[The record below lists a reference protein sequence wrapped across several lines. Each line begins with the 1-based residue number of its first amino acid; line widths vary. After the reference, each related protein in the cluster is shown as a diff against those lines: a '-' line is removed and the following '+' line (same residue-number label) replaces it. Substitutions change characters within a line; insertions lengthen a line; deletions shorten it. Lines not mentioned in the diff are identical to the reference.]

1 MIKDMKTTTIAHYL
15 QQIHQPVEESH
26 KGQNGKLLVIGGS
39 ELFHASLI
47 WSAEV
52 ASRVVDMV
60 HVTSPAEVNNDLMR
74 TRLKEHFFNGIVVPW
89 DRVDEYIEEDD
100 CVLIGPGMPRQ
111 EGLEHGEKSTGEIV
125 NSLLQRFPNKKWVID
140 GGALQEVDHA
150 LLSGNMV
157 ITPHHKEWER
167 LRGPRRGPFGAGD
180 GVQEKSNLILFSQQH
195 GGLTV
200 LLKGEVDMVVRGEE
214 VVEMMGGNV
223 GMTKGGTGD
232 VLAGL
237 VAALCTT
244 NEIFPATVVAS
255 RANKRAGELCSEQM
269 GRFYN
274 ASDLLQA
281 IPRAMH
287 EIFNC

>member
-1 MIKDMKTTTIAHYL
+1 MKKQQVTSNKL
-15 QQIHQPVEESH
+15 QEYWFNLVQPQGDSH

-60 HVTSPAEVNNDLMR
+60 HVTSPAEVNNHLMR
-74 TRLKEHFFNGIVVPW
+74 TRLKEHFWNGIVVPW
-89 DRVDEYIEEDD
+89 ERVEEYIAEDD
-100 CVLIGPGMPRQ
+100 CILIGPGMTRQ
-111 EGLEHGEKSTGEIV
+111 EGLEQGEAATHEVV
-125 NSLLQRFPNKKWVID
+125 NHLLRRFPDKRWVID
-140 GGALQEVDHA
+140 GGALQEVDSG
-150 LLSGNMV
+150 LLTGNML

-167 LRGPRRGPFGAGD
+167 ISG
-180 GVQEKSNLILFSQQH
+180 QETGGRTQEEKKLKAFSQEH
-195 GGLTV
+195 DGLTII
-200 LLKGEVDMVVRGEE
+200 LKGKTDMIVQGDE
-214 VVEMMGGNV
+214 VVKVEGGNV

-237 VAALCTT
+237 AAALCTT
-244 NEIFPATVVAS
+244 NEILPAAVAAS
-255 RANKRAGELCSEQM
+255 RVNKRAGELCADQV

-287 EIFNC
+287 ELFNC